1 MNLEQKKQ
9 YFSSDAAF
17 DSLYPI
23 HIQKLSAIHWTPLS
37 VAVTAARF
45 LAPTK
50 KAHVMDIGAG
60 VGKFCVVGSI
70 FTKGSFTGIEQRKN
84 F

>member
-1 MNLEQKKQ
+1 
-9 YFSSDAAF
+9 
-17 DSLYPI
+17 
-23 HIQKLSAIHWTPLS
+23 

-50 KAHVMDIGAG
+50 KASIIDIGAG

-70 FTKGSFTGIEQRKN
+70 FTKGNFTGIEQRKKFIDYFYKALN
-84 F
+84 DFLTIDNII